1 MTEGVTYHSMD
12 LPNLPLPNADTL
24 DQLAGVTGLGWTT
37 SLLGFLTTLIGY
49 GNSLL
54 SRFAAEPQTLLYLG
68 VAFFLATLGLDK
80 LSESMRERRP
90 TSE

>member
-1 MTEGVTYHSMD
+1 MSEGWTYHSMD
-12 LPNLPLPNADTL
+12 LPDLPRPTADTL

-54 SRFAAEPQTLLYLG
+54 GRVGADPLTLLSVGL
-68 VAFFLATLGLDK
+68 AFFLATVGLDR
-80 LSESMRERRP
+80 LAESIAED
-90 TSE
+90 